1 MGTWAQE
8 HVSPTPP
15 LPSRPAPTWNRWLL
29 LGLGIFSSHFRF
41 SLERQQRGDCCPRPQ
56 GSCLCSHTEV
66 ELKPRESSDLSKTP
80 LGAGD
85 KAVTESDPG
94 ILWGPG

>member
-8 HVSPTPP
+8 HTSPSTSAA
-15 LPSRPAPTWNRWLL
+15 LTASSYLEQVAL
-29 LGLGIFSSHFRF
+29 FSSHFRF

-56 GSCLCSHTEV
+56 GSCLCLCTEV
-66 ELKPRESSDLSKTP
+66 KLKPRDSSDLSKTP

-85 KAVTESDPG
+85 RAVTDSDPG